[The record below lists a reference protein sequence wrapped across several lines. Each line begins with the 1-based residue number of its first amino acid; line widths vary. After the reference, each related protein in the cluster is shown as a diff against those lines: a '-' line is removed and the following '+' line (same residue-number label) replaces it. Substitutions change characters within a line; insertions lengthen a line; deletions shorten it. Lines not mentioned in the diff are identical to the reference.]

1 MKNHLLVVTRRHFLR
16 DQESIEFKKR
26 VEKNHVERMG
36 NSLSFINVN
45 ETMKQ
50 IKYQISMFPPC
61 DNTQRKSIKHQI
73 VAVSK
78 CFLFISIG
86 INLM

>member
-50 IKYQISMFPPC
+50 IKYQISTQINQTPNRCGIEMFSVYFNW
-61 DNTQRKSIKHQI
+61 D
-73 VAVSK
+73 
-78 CFLFISIG
+78 
-86 INLM
+86 